1 MGLINP
7 TPIQSVVEQAPPLTE
22 EERRQQR
29 ELSLSPGQA
38 ALRRFL
44 RDIRA
49 VFCLAVILFVVVG
62 SFVFPPIYQHL
73 GPPILGGPLGNQR
86 IGPEQYHT
94 RFFNNLEAVDQTPY
108 LFQRGKNWLIY
119 PLGTDGNGR
128 DELAVLMSSL
138 NISILIALSVE
149 VFDIGLGLLFGTLAG
164 FFVGWLDTVLAR
176 FTDVVFAF
184 PGLLLIILIGAT
196 LGPIFDEHFPGA
208 IARPL
213 LIVLAIGLLVWPL
226 MMRQVRAQ
234 SLTLKE
240 QQFVEAARTVG
251 TGNAGIILR
260 HLIPNL
266 LNVVVIIAT
275 LNILGTIT
283 TEAAISLIGVGIQP
297 PAQSLGLMIS
307 DGITQVD
314 TNAAE
319 LIVPGAMLV
328 LLVVC
333 FAFVGDGVNDAFNPR
348 AAS

>member
-1 MGLINP
+1 MGFVNP
-7 TPIQSVVEQAPPLTE
+7 TPIQSVIEQAPPLTE

-38 ALRRFL
+38 ARRRFL

-49 VFCLAVILFVVVG
+49 VICLLIILFVSIG

-73 GPPILGGPLGNQR
+73 GPHILGGPLGNQR
-86 IGPEQYHT
+86 IGPEQYHHPI
-94 RFFNNLEAVDQTPY
+94 FNNLEQTNQAPY
-108 LFQRGKNWLIY
+108 LFQRGKSWIIY

-138 NISILIALSVE
+138 NVSILIALSVE

-164 FFVGWLDTVLAR
+164 FFVGWIDTVLAR

-213 LIVLAIGLLVWPL
+213 LIILAIGLLVWPL
-226 MMRQVRAQ
+226 MMRQVRGQ
-234 SLTLKE
+234 SLALKE
-240 QQFVEAARTVG
+240 QQYVEAARTVG
-251 TGNAGIILR
+251 TGSVGIILR

-266 LNVVVIIAT
+266 LNVVIIIAT
-275 LNILGTIT
+275 LDILGTIT
-283 TEAAISLIGVGIQP
+283 TEAAISLLGVGIQP

-307 DGITQVD
+307 DGIGQVD
-314 TNAAE
+314 LNASE
-319 LIVPGAMLV
+319 LIVPGAMLI

-348 AAS
+348 AS